1 MLKGKKA
8 ALLFLASSMV
18 FGSAVPAMADNDK
31 RITSVSLEI
40 TSDIQVGED
49 MTNDSIDVESSSSRY
64 TVDSWEILNT
74 GFMWME
80 DDVPQI
86 KVYLTAED
94 GYYFSLTSSKV
105 RLKGAKY
112 VTASKRDSSTTLMI
126 TMNLPSLAESVGE
139 IEKVTLGED
148 GIARWDE
155 TIGAGT
161 YEVRV
166 QRDGKNTGTTAT
178 VRTTSY
184 DLKEFLGRPGVYSVR
199 VRPVNKI
206 KQDIKGQWTDSN
218 TFYVDSSLAED
229 FRMGRVKVGGRWEEE
244 GSQWRFREVDGSYAS
259 SKWKEIEGIWYYFD
273 VNGYMMTGWIE
284 VDGKWYYCDTTGAML
299 HDTEIDG
306 YALGSDG
313 AMITQ

>member
-8 ALLFLASSMV
+8 ARLFLTSCMV

-139 IEKVTLGED
+139 IETVTLGED

-155 TIGAGT
+155 TTGAGS

-166 QRDGKNTGTTAT
+166 QRDGKNTGTTET
-178 VRTTSY
+178 VRTASY

-229 FRMGRVKVGGRWEEE
+229 FRMGRVKAGGRWEEE

-284 VDGKWYYCDTTGAML
+284 VDGKWYYCDTSGAML

>member
-178 VRTTSY
+178 VRTISY

-229 FRMGRVKVGGRWEEE
+229 FRMGRVKAGGRWEEE

-284 VDGKWYYCDTTGAML
+284 VDGKWYYCDTSGAML

>member
-139 IEKVTLGED
+139 IETVTLGED

-155 TIGAGT
+155 TTGAGS

-166 QRDGKNTGTTAT
+166 QRDGKNTGTTET
-178 VRTTSY
+178 VRTASY

-229 FRMGRVKVGGRWEEE
+229 FRMGRVKAGGRWEEE

>member
-8 ALLFLASSMV
+8 ALLFLTSSMV

-139 IEKVTLGED
+139 IETVTLGED

-155 TIGAGT
+155 TTGAGS

-166 QRDGKNTGTTAT
+166 QRDGKNTGTTET
-178 VRTTSY
+178 VRTASY

>member
-8 ALLFLASSMV
+8 ALLFLTSSMV

-112 VTASKRDSSTTLMI
+112 VTASQRDSSTTLMI

-139 IEKVTLGED
+139 IEK
-148 GIARWDE
+148 AP
-155 TIGAGT
+155 
-161 YEVRV
+161 
-166 QRDGKNTGTTAT
+166 GK
-178 VRTTSY
+178 
-184 DLKEFLGRPGVYSVR
+184 
-199 VRPVNKI
+199 I
-206 KQDIKGQWTDSN
+206 HHTD
-218 TFYVDSSLAED
+218 
-229 FRMGRVKVGGRWEEE
+229 
-244 GSQWRFREVDGSYAS
+244 
-259 SKWKEIEGIWYYFD
+259 
-273 VNGYMMTGWIE
+273 
-284 VDGKWYYCDTTGAML
+284 
-299 HDTEIDG
+299 
-306 YALGSDG
+306 
-313 AMITQ
+313 

>member
-8 ALLFLASSMV
+8 ALLFLTSSMV

-139 IEKVTLGED
+139 IETVTLGED

-155 TIGAGT
+155 TTGAGS

-166 QRDGKNTGTTAT
+166 QRDGKNTGTTET
-178 VRTTSY
+178 VRTASY

-229 FRMGRVKVGGRWEEE
+229 FRMGRVKAGGRWEEE

-284 VDGKWYYCDTTGAML
+284 VDGKWYYCDTSGAML

>member
-8 ALLFLASSMV
+8 ALLFLTSSMV

-139 IEKVTLGED
+139 IETVTLGED

-155 TIGAGT
+155 TTGAGS

-166 QRDGKNTGTTAT
+166 QRDGKNTGTTET
-178 VRTTSY
+178 VRTASY

-229 FRMGRVKVGGRWEEE
+229 FRMGRVKAGGRWEEE

-284 VDGKWYYCDTTGAML
+284 VDGKWYYCDTSGAML
-299 HDTEIDG
+299 HDTETDG